1 MKKYAVILAG
11 GVGERFWPL
20 SRKDAPKYLWNVAGG
35 GKSLLSMTFERVSK
49 LLPAKNILVIA
60 GGAQIKN
67 IRKVCPEIPASQLV
81 GEPVARDTTAAIGL
95 AAVLVGKMAKGEDA
109 SFAVLP
115 SDHMISDTGGFVKT
129 MRSAFGVAEG
139 GDRLVTI
146 GIAPAYPAT
155 GFGYIRRGREFG
167 LSSGEY
173 YKVARFC
180 EKPDLKKAQRFLAD
194 GGYFWN
200 AGIFVWKVS
209 SILGAIEKNIPQT
222 FGALTRMKGEIESGV
237 KTARAAAKYYP
248 EIEKISIDFSV
259 MERAKNAY
267 VVPQNFDWDDVGSWN
282 ALERHLP
289 KDENGNVARGELYA
303 SDASGC
309 IVFDAAGRS
318 TALLGVDDVVVVHS
332 GDSTLVCSKKY
343 AEKLKDLVKL
353 LPEKYR

>member
-81 GEPVARDTTAAIGL
+81 GEPIARDTTAAIGL

-155 GFGYIRRGREFG
+155 GFGYIRRGREYG
-167 LSSGEY
+167 TPSDAY
-173 YKVARFC
+173 YKAARFC
-180 EKPDLKKAQRFLAD
+180 EKPDLKKAQKFLAD

-209 SILGAIEKNIPQT
+209 SVLGAIEKNIPQT
-222 FGALTRMKGEIESGV
+222 YGALTRMKGEIESGA
-237 KTARAAAKYYP
+237 KTAQAAAKYYP

-267 VVPQNFDWDDVGSWN
+267 VVPQNFDWTMW
-282 ALERHLP
+282 
-289 KDENGNVARGELYA
+289 ARGTLSSGIFPKMKTETLRAA
-303 SDASGC
+303 SFTLPTRAAASCSTPPEGARRCSALTTTSSC
-309 IVFDAAGRS
+309 IQATPLWFARKNTRKS
-318 TALLGVDDVVVVHS
+318 S
-332 GDSTLVCSKKY
+332 
-343 AEKLKDLVKL
+343 
-353 LPEKYR
+353 RIW